1 MAPRASGRLVAGATC
16 LLAAAC
22 ISPYE
27 SHLAVRWDAREE
39 ILLSDESQ
47 VRVRD
52 AQSRVFD
59 TSDRLRALA
68 AVVATFQDLGFQVG
82 VLDEALGIVSGKTFV
97 ALEEPPVTAFGLD
110 PSSVLY
116 SAESLVVFSPSFR
129 TWGPFW
135 YRDNLVRLTVTVRA
149 RNAEQLIVRASAQYC
164 LQPVEDPEP
173 YRDFFALLAQRMA
186 LEAAAEG
193 P

>member
-1 MAPRASGRLVAGATC
+1 MRWRAGLRLVAGVTCVLAT
-16 LLAAAC
+16 AC
-22 ISPYE
+22 VSDYE
-27 SHLAVRWDAREE
+27 SHLAIRWDAREE

-59 TSDRLRALA
+59 TRDKERALGA
-68 AVVATFQDLGFQVG
+68 IVATFQDLGFQIG

-97 ALEEPPVTAFGLD
+97 ALEEPPATPFGID
-110 PSSVLY
+110 PSAVLY
-116 SAESLVVFSPSFR
+116 SAESLVVFSPSIR

-173 YRDFFALLAQRMA
+173 YRSFFALLAQRMA
-186 LEAAAEG
+186 LEAAAD
-193 P
+193 